1 MNADVEAHFERV
13 RLTTSK
19 TTSSGEAA
27 IVRLSRNALP
37 VSWPWIGDDSSRM
50 LPGSEVLGSYE
61 HYTLIERVC
70 GQDTVMNDMS
80 SM

>member
-1 MNADVEAHFERV
+1 M
-13 RLTTSK
+13 
-19 TTSSGEAA
+19 
-27 IVRLSRNALP
+27 RLSRNALA

-70 GQDTVMNDMS
+70 GQIQDMVMYDS
-80 SM
+80 IVCDLVDCRETIEF